1 MTLNQSPL
9 LMTLALYLFA
19 GPLTAAEPEHG
30 RFTGTPEG
38 QVLVAADSRVVIVA
52 PSGKTVWEYKSDGL
66 VHDAWKLPDGNVL
79 FGNGRSV
86 TEVAADKRVVWQ
98 FQSETHRG
106 DATYAC
112 QRLADGRTLVGEN
125 STGRIF
131 EVDRSGKVVFT
142 LQTQPF
148 TRNAHGNQRMA
159 RKLDN
164 GNYLVC
170 HKDARL
176 VKEYRPTG
184 EVVQEFRLPDAA
196 FSAVRTPQG
205 TTVVG
210 CIGRVIEFD
219 RAGKPVWEFDGK
231 ADAPEVAIGAITGV
245 HLLPGGNLL
254 LGIYSAN
261 TKDGKGCNFLE
272 ISREKKV
279 VWRFCDAKFS
289 HSSMAVEMLDA
300 DGKALPGA
308 ALR

>member
-9 LMTLALYLFA
+9 LLIPVLCLFA
-19 GPLTAAEPEHG
+19 GPLAAAEPADN

-38 QVLVAADSRVVIVA
+38 QVLVAADSRVVVVA
-52 PSGKTVWEYKSDGL
+52 PTGQIAWEYKSDGL

-79 FGNGRSV
+79 LGNGRSV
-86 TEVAADKRVVWQ
+86 TEVAADKRVVWR
-98 FQSETHRG
+98 FQSDSGRG

-112 QRLADGRTLVGEN
+112 QRLPDGRTLVGEN
-125 STGRIF
+125 STGRIL
-131 EVDRSGKVVFT
+131 EVDRAGKVVFT

-148 TRNAHGNQRMA
+148 TRNAHGNQRLA

-176 VKEYRPTG
+176 VKEYKPTG
-184 EVVQEFRLPDAA
+184 EVVQELRLPDAA
-196 FSAVRTPQG
+196 FSAIRTPQG

-210 CIGRVIEFD
+210 CISRVMEFD
-219 RAGKPVWEFDGK
+219 RAGKRVWEFDAK
-231 ADAPEVAIGAITGV
+231 ADAAGVAIGAITGV
-245 HLLPGGNLL
+245 HLLPGGNLV

-272 ISREKKV
+272 ISREKKI
-279 VWRFCDAKFS
+279 VWRYCDAKFA
-289 HSSMAVEMLDA
+289 HSSMAVQMLDA
-300 DGKALPGA
+300 EGKALPGVT
-308 ALR
+308 LR